1 MEKYYSKSWIKVVEE
16 FNSDVNKGLY
26 EYDCNIRR
34 ENENNKINL
43 PYSRGVFKILL
54 ELLKQKYLVIYLIFI
69 SLFLSY
75 DFYIMGIITA
85 ILLFSNLAIK
95 LHSEISNEKEF
106 EILQNLNTSQVL
118 VLREGIERLVE
129 AEDLVKGDIIFFRKN
144 SIIAADIRIIE
155 SENLKVDEKGVTGDN
170 FIKEKDSVKMDY
182 EVSSINEIS
191 NMIFRGSV
199 VKDGTGKGIVVEVG
213 GNTQL
218 GKLVN
223 IISNNNNKKNILIK
237 NIENTL
243 IKIAL
248 CLLLVQVILV
258 LVFPGKLTDK
268 IELLAQGIFSV
279 ISIAFPFILLYYEK
293 AFRKKVS
300 IEDNIELNNIS
311 SLSLIKDVKIFFM
324 DKMGNISRNELYVD
338 KLYTNEQIYLSN
350 KVDISDINIKRL
362 LDVSILCNDSKY
374 NIDNKFIKGNI
385 FEVAYAKFGG
395 ENSINK
401 QRLDGLNKRKFKLI
415 NYSDKGIV
423 TTVNKNQK
431 GYRSNSR
438 GNLDSILNC
447 CTHILINGIEREI
460 TSEDIMRIKLTDLSF
475 SKEGLLTE
483 AFAYRSFNYEPS
495 KDENVESNLVFVG
508 IIALENPLVDDVVDD
523 INTMLDIGVL
533 PIIFTEENII
543 SAEFFGRKIGLIS
556 SEDQITSGLE
566 LESLNDEELI
576 KVVSK
581 ARIYCKVNPE
591 VRNKIISLYN
601 NDGYGFVAEGQN
613 LADLSIVSLANMGI
627 IKGKISMLLRRI
639 GDVFTE
645 ESSIKTFFNL
655 KNREYE
661 IKEAHKEGL
670 SIYSIIALVEI
681 IYINFQYYF
690 LGGNLTKE
698 YYIILI
704 NIFFMTPIILLN
716 ILCGNKSYNGNKV
729 LLKGV
734 LFILVPILSSYFI
747 KSSFDLIALIL
758 IGGMSIIDI
767 IVNCNIFSKNNFK
780 YIKLLI
786 FALIIY
792 GLSITGLI
800 VFIGFKFEFIILIV
814 IGWILFIFTLGD
826 LIIKKW

>member
-1 MEKYYSKSWIKVVEE
+1 MEKYYSKSWVKVVED

-26 EYDCNIRR
+26 EYECNIRR
-34 ENENNKINL
+34 ESENNKINL
-43 PYSRGVFKILL
+43 PYSRGISKLLL
-54 ELLKQKYLVIYLIFI
+54 ESVKQKYLFIYLIFI
-69 SLFLSY
+69 VLFLFY
-75 DFYIMGIITA
+75 DFYIMGIIIA

-95 LHSEISNEKEF
+95 IHSEMKNEKEF

-155 SENLKVDEKGVTGDN
+155 SENLRIDEKGVTGDN
-170 FIKEKDSVKMDY
+170 FIKDKDSIKIDY
-182 EVSSINEIS
+182 NVSSISEIT
-191 NMIFRGSV
+191 NMLFRGSV
-199 VKDGTGKGIVVEVG
+199 VKEGTGKGVVVEVG

-223 IISNNNNKKNILIK
+223 IINNNNNKKNIHIK
-237 NIENTL
+237 NIENIL
-243 IKIAL
+243 MKIAL
-248 CLLLVQVILV
+248 CLLLVQVILI
-258 LVFPGKLTDK
+258 LVFPGKIINK

-279 ISIAFPFILLYYEK
+279 ISIAFPVILLYYDK
-293 AFRKKVS
+293 AFRKKVL

-311 SLSLIKDVKIFFM
+311 SLSLLKDVKIFFM

-350 KVDISDINIKRL
+350 KVDISDINIRRL
-362 LDVSILCNDSKY
+362 IDVSILCNDSKY

-385 FEVAYAKFGG
+385 YEVAYARFGA

-401 QRLDGLNKRKFKLI
+401 QRLDVLNKRKFQLI
-415 NYSDKGIV
+415 NYSDKGII
-423 TTVNKNQK
+423 TTVNKNKK

-438 GNLDSILNC
+438 GNLDNILNC

-460 TSEDIMRIKLTDLSF
+460 TSEDIMKIKLTDLSF

-523 INTMLDIGVL
+523 INTMLDFRIL
-533 PIIFTEENII
+533 PIIFTNENII

-591 VRNKIISLYN
+591 IRNKIISLYN
-601 NDGYGFVAEGQN
+601 NDGYGFVAEGEN
-613 LADLSIVSLANMGI
+613 LADLSIVSLANVGI
-627 IKGKISMLLRRI
+627 VKGKISMLLRRI

-645 ESSIKTFFNL
+645 ESSIKTFFKL
-655 KNREYE
+655 INREYE
-661 IKEAHKEGL
+661 IKEANKEGL
-670 SIYSIIALVEI
+670 SIYSILALVEI

-690 LGGNLTKE
+690 LSGNLTKE

-716 ILCGNKSYNGNKV
+716 ILCGNKSYKGKKV
-729 LLKGV
+729 FLKGI
-734 LFILVPILSSYFI
+734 LFILVPIVASYFI
-747 KSSFDLIALIL
+747 KGSFEL
-758 IGGMSIIDI
+758 IGLLFIGGIFIIDTI
-767 IVNCNIFSKNNFK
+767 LNCNIFSKSNFK

-786 FALIIY
+786 LALIIY
-792 GLSITGLI
+792 GLSITGLV
-800 VFIGFKFEFIILIV
+800 VFIGFKFEFVILIV
-814 IGWILFIFTLGD
+814 IVWILFIFTIGD

>member
-1 MEKYYSKSWIKVVEE
+1 M
-16 FNSDVNKGLY
+16 
-26 EYDCNIRR
+26 
-34 ENENNKINL
+34 
-43 PYSRGVFKILL
+43 
-54 ELLKQKYLVIYLIFI
+54 
-69 SLFLSY
+69 
-75 DFYIMGIITA
+75 
-85 ILLFSNLAIK
+85 
-95 LHSEISNEKEF
+95 
-106 EILQNLNTSQVL
+106 
-118 VLREGIERLVE
+118 
-129 AEDLVKGDIIFFRKN
+129 RKH
-144 SIIAADIRIIE
+144 
-155 SENLKVDEKGVTGDN
+155 L
-170 FIKEKDSVKMDY
+170 
-182 EVSSINEIS
+182 
-191 NMIFRGSV
+191 
-199 VKDGTGKGIVVEVG
+199 
-213 GNTQL
+213 
-218 GKLVN
+218 
-223 IISNNNNKKNILIK
+223 
-237 NIENTL
+237 
-243 IKIAL
+243 
-248 CLLLVQVILV
+248 
-258 LVFPGKLTDK
+258 
-268 IELLAQGIFSV
+268 
-279 ISIAFPFILLYYEK
+279 
-293 AFRKKVS
+293 KKVS

-627 IKGKISMLLRRI
+627 VKGKISMLLRRI

-716 ILCGNKSYNGNKV
+716 ILCGNKSYKGNKV

-792 GLSITGLI
+792 GLSIAGLI